1 MISNAKD
8 LVQLKPG
15 CDDSRNWR
23 QSGNFARVSSAPGVF
38 SKPTPEG
45 VHQDG
50 CEFSMTTLFKSLN
63 IDFDKGAVKSTLLS
77 QSKEIGTKYNKI
89 ESKNIIHVVQHK

>member
-38 SKPTPEG
+38 SNPTPEG

>member
-1 MISNAKD
+1 MISNTKD

-38 SKPTPEG
+38 SNPTPEG

-77 QSKEIGTKYNKI
+77 LSQEIGTKYNKI